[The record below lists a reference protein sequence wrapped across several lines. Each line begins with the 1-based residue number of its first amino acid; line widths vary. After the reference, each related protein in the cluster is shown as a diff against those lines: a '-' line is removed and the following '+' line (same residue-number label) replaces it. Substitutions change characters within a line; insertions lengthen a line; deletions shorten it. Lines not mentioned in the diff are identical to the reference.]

1 MAINTEKATILIR
14 RGLLANFDPDQM
26 AAGEWA
32 VSIDSVRENQIIW
45 MCFAPGVV
53 KRMGTYEDFEDQI
66 AEATDDIREQYITAL
81 NEIKAATAAIAS
93 AAQDSA
99 TAAQGSET
107 AAAVSA
113 TDAASSATS
122 ASESASTAT
131 AKATEAASSA
141 QSAESSKDAAA
152 SSAAAASSSATKAA
166 QSETNASASAN
177 TATQKAAEASQSAS
191 SAESSKDAA
200 ASSAQSAESSKD
212 AAASSASSA
221 SSSDASAAQS
231 ATNASQS
238 ASDANTYSK
247 KAQSYAV
254 GGTGTRPGEDLDN
267 AKKYYEQAKSIS
279 ESFSGALRPMG
290 TVAFSELPAVGS
302 ATEGD
307 MYNISDSFTT
317 TADFKE
323 GSGHRI
329 PAGANVYLTA
339 DAKWDILAGTPVTGV
354 KGAKETDFRTGDVNI
369 SPADIGAPSI
379 DNAWILEGGTEIP
392 DNGNLNDYTTVG
404 NYYSQTGTGIANL
417 PPYESGAFILKI
429 FNGDGFGF
437 RVQQIRFNASQN
449 SYYRVQINF
458 IWQPWHVILNDQNGV
473 TLKYGTA
480 IPENANLND
489 YAEPGNYYCP
499 LTSMVPSIQNCP
511 VADAFTMKV
520 IMGTGT
526 GYPTQIVR
534 NWYTGQIAYR
544 FKDSVWGVW
553 NNVLTSVDFD
563 INNCVKLDG
572 TLGTVNP
579 VSDLNGFLNGIGC
592 FDGSQSNVPWANAWT
607 MVVASGIG
615 GTVVQR
621 AFLLFNP
628 GVVRT
633 RFCAVSIWS
642 EWMDGNTPHDSRY
655 IVPWTDFESKI
666 QDRTA
671 QPWSFGHS
679 QVLQNAGLG
688 YWQAVWSAKW
698 HEYTHQIAIG
708 DNHGPRIAVR
718 YTFGGDGTDSGW
730 SVLALKSDLS
740 SYATKSDLSSYAKKT
755 DLSGYA
761 KETSATLQ
769 ELNSNFPVLG
779 GSLEL
784 KRLGNVAFINLS
796 LKCTS
801 SVGSLATIAKVPEGY
816 RPSKGAY
823 LAGTIISGS
832 TLKATAISIRA
843 DGSIEPGINMSS
855 GQIIVINGCWIL

>member
-1 MAINTEKATILIR
+1 MAINTEKATILMR
-14 RGLLANFDPDQM
+14 RGLRVNFDPDQM

-81 NEIKAATAAIAS
+81 NEIKAATAALAS

-122 ASESASTAT
+122 ASE
-131 AKATEAASSA
+131 
-141 QSAESSKDAAA
+141 
-152 SSAAAASSSATKAA
+152 
-166 QSETNASASAN
+166 
-177 TATQKAAEASQSAS
+177 
-191 SAESSKDAA
+191 
-200 ASSAQSAESSKD
+200 
-212 AAASSASSA
+212 
-221 SSSDASAAQS
+221 
-231 ATNASQS
+231 S

-290 TVAFSELPAVGS
+290 TVDFSELPAVGS

-379 DNAWILEGGTEIP
+379 DNAWILEGGTKIP

-633 RFCAVSIWS
+633 RFCAASIWS

-655 IVPWTDFESKI
+655 IVPWTDFENKI

-698 HEYTHQIAIG
+698 HEYTYQIAIG

-740 SYATKSDLSSYAKKT
+740 SYAKKT

-769 ELNSNFPVLG
+769 ELNSNFSVLD

-832 TLKATAISIRA
+832 TLKATAILIRA